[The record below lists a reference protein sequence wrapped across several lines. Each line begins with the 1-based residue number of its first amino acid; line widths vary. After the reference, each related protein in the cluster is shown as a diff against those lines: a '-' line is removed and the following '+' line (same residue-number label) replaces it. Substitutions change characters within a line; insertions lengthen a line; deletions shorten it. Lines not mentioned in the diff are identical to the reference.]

1 MWIHSWNHSSDA
13 RGVTHELGVSCF
25 TKTNLS
31 LSRTLRFF
39 ELLRPWEEIK
49 NATWYSRKKSAI
61 PGPSPQDLG
70 IPIGQISSPS
80 YASRTLAPSSQS
92 MHSQH
97 ARARSRSL
105 SYGSSRSVRA
115 RPATAPAPTANSAV
129 AAAIPAPDAPD
140 AGHQAAP
147 DALDDGAGLGTS
159 PQGGTTNAGPASPG
173 CSARRWPRTSASRTC
188 WSARGSTSSCP
199 S

>member
-31 LSRTLRFF
+31 LSRTLRLF

-105 SYGSSRSVRA
+105 SYDSTRSVRA
-115 RPATAPAPTANSAV
+115 RPATAPPPTALRLALRAALRADLLDDLGHAPCGEVPSPVPSSRASGAAWWPASGKSGMAATALFAVGAGAV
-129 AAAIPAPDAPD
+129 A
-140 AGHQAAP
+140 GR
-147 DALDDGAGLGTS
+147 
-159 PQGGTTNAGPASPG
+159 
-173 CSARRWPRTSASRTC
+173 ARTLRDEP
-188 WSARGSTSSCP
+188 
-199 S
+199 